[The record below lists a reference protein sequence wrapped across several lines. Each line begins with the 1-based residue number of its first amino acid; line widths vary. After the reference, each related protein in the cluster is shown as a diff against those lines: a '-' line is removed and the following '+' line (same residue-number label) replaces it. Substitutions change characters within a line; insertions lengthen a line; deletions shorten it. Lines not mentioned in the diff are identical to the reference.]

1 MYFFEFQI
9 LIEPFNRPSYGHPR
23 AQNIQPLALKPF
35 MHKNF
40 FRNRMDLNDAVDANL
55 ILAAKK
61 DHHEYQQSA
70 EN

>member
-1 MYFFEFQI
+1 MDNQEPNISFTIFF
-9 LIEPFNRPSYGHPR
+9 NWV
-23 AQNIQPLALKPF
+23 NIQPLALKPF
-35 MHKNF
+35 MHKNI

>member
-1 MYFFEFQI
+1 
-9 LIEPFNRPSYGHPR
+9 
-23 AQNIQPLALKPF
+23 
-35 MHKNF
+35 MHKNI

>member
-1 MYFFEFQI
+1 MDTQ
-9 LIEPFNRPSYGHPR
+9 EPNISFTIFLNWV
-23 AQNIQPLALKPF
+23 NIQPLALKPF